1 MDKAEN
7 AEIIKDL
14 IAKDQ
19 IAHSN
24 TIGIIKLRDRFDLFV
39 DDLENPQGY
48 IIQKDDWNII
58 YYEGEKAR
66 ESLLEMAVE
75 KPRKFSGVHKRFY
88 DDIRKRRD
96 IDFYEICY
104 LYYLEAADFNYQKP
118 EYEIDSLTVEDARVV
133 DEHYTYQ
140 SVDDTSYEYIK
151 KTIQERPTAV
161 IRDQEG
167 NPISWSV
174 VRDDGSMGI
183 AYTLEEYRRQGYA
196 AAVNMELLKRAI
208 DFGLMPYLHIV
219 TDNRASISLAEG
231 LGFKRNGKV
240 VWFSTK

>member
-1 MDKAEN
+1 MYKASN
-7 AEIIKDL
+7 AEIIEDL
-14 IAKDQ
+14 IAKDK
-19 IAHSN
+19 IAHLN
-24 TIGIIKLRDRFDLFV
+24 TSGLIRLRDQYELFV
-39 DDLENPQGY
+39 DDLDNPRGY

-58 YYEGEKAR
+58 YYEEVAR
-66 ESLLEMAVE
+66 DAVLEMATE

-88 DDIRKRRD
+88 DRVKAIRE

-104 LYYLEAADFNYQKP
+104 LYYLEADNFKYEEP
-118 EYEIDSLTVEDARVV
+118 EYQVDSLKAEDARIV

-140 SVDDTSYEYIK
+140 SEDDTSYEYIK

-161 IRDQEG
+161 IRDEEG
-167 NPISWSV
+167 WPISWSV
-174 VRDDGSMGI
+174 VRDDGSLGI
-183 AYTLEEYRRQGYA
+183 AYTLEECRRQGYA

-208 DFGLMPYLHIV
+208 DFGLMPYVHII

>member
-1 MDKAEN
+1 MDKVIDV
-7 AEIIKDL
+7 EIIKDL
-14 IAKDQ
+14 IAKEQ
-19 IAHSN
+19 IAHLN
-24 TIGIIKLRDRFDLFV
+24 TIGVIKLRDQFALFV

-58 YYEGEKAR
+58 YYEGEDAR
-66 ESLLEMAVE
+66 ESVLEMAVE

-88 DDIRKRRD
+88 DEIKKRRD
-96 IDFYEICY
+96 IDFYEVCY
-104 LYYLEAADFNYQKP
+104 LYYLEAADFNYEEP
-118 EYEIDSLTVEDARVV
+118 EYRIDYLTVEDTRVV
-133 DEHYTYQ
+133 DKHYTYQ
-140 SVDDTSYEYIK
+140 SEDDTSFEYIK
-151 KTIQERPTAV
+151 KTIQNRPTAV
-161 IRDQEG
+161 IRDDEG

-196 AAVNMELLKRAI
+196 AAVNMELLKRTI
-208 DFGLMPYLHIV
+208 DYGLMPYLHIV

-240 VWFSTK
+240 VWFATQ